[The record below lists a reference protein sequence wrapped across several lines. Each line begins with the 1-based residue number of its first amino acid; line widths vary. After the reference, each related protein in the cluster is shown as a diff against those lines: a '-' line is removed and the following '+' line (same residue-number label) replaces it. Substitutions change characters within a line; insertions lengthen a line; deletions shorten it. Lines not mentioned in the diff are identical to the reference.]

1 MSDLKVNFSAL
12 STAAADIGSGAG
24 QLEQVLANM
33 DRSLQP
39 LRANWTGEASAS
51 YEASKA
57 KWTAAITDMKAL
69 LADIGRAVGSSAGNT
84 RTAPHH
90 AGVWSWC
97 ALTFRGPGAPRRTHA
112 PHHRTTR
119 TNTAV
124 SHRRNVDGGS

>member
-12 STAAADIGSGAG
+12 STAAADIGSGAN

-39 LRANWTGEASAS
+39 LRANWTGEAASS

-69 LADIGRAVGSSAGNT
+69 LSDVGRAVAASGEDYQATERSNAG
-84 RTAPHH
+84 R
-90 AGVWSWC
+90 W
-97 ALTFRGPGAPRRTHA
+97 
-112 PHHRTTR
+112 
-119 TNTAV
+119 
-124 SHRRNVDGGS
+124 